1 MAAKSQETEISVAK
15 VDKGIVTCHILGTS
29 PIILNRMSEKVRQE
43 LLLPKGRKTAAE
55 KIGNLKHDPLRE
67 FRSSPYTN
75 EGEGPTYL
83 QLLSSMFKKAMM
95 TAALDIPGARKSQ
108 IGRLVYVE
116 GDRVD
121 LFGVPQIFLS
131 VTRSA
136 DMNRTPDVR
145 SRAILPRWAAIIRIA
160 YVKPMIN
167 ETSVL
172 NLLSAGGITAGIGD
186 WRVEKGSGSYG
197 QYILVDPDDADFR
210 QILEEGREKQI
221 EALQNPEPYDD
232 ETKELLGW
240 FDIEVQKRGLKP
252 KDVA

>member
-15 VDKGIVTCHILGTS
+15 VNKGLVTCHILGTS

-55 KIGNLKHDPLRE
+55 KVGNLKHDPLEE
-67 FRSSPYTN
+67 FRSSPYIN

-121 LFGVPQIFLS
+121 LFGIPQIFLS
-131 VTRSA
+131 ITRSA

-197 QYILVDPDDADFR
+197 QYSLVDPDNAEFKR
-210 QILEEGREKQI
+210 IMEEGREKQI
-221 EALQNPEPYDD
+221 SALQNPDPYDG
-232 ETKELLGW
+232 ETKDLLGW
-240 FDIEVQKRGLKP
+240 FDIESQKRGLKP

>member
-1 MAAKSQETEISVAK
+1 MAVKAQETEINVTK
-15 VDKGIVTCHILGTS
+15 INKDIVTCHILGTS
-29 PIILNRMSEKVRQE
+29 PIILNRMSEKVRHE
-43 LLLPKGRKTAAE
+43 LLLPKGRKTAAD
-55 KIGNLKHDPLRE
+55 KAGSLKHDPLSE

-75 EGEGPTYL
+75 EDSGPTFL

-121 LFGVPQIFLS
+121 LYGTPQIFLS

-136 DMNRTPDVR
+136 DMNRTPDIR

-160 YVKPMIN
+160 FVKPIIN

-172 NLLSAGGITAGIGD
+172 N
-186 WRVEKGSGSYG
+186 
-197 QYILVDPDDADFR
+197 FR
-210 QILEEGREKQI
+210 
-221 EALQNPEPYDD
+221 
-232 ETKELLGW
+232 
-240 FDIEVQKRGLKP
+240 
-252 KDVA
+252 

>member
-1 MAAKSQETEISVAK
+1 MAVKTQETEINVAK
-15 VDKGIVTCHILGTS
+15 INKGIITCHILGTS

-43 LLLPKGRKTAAE
+43 LLLPKGRKTAAD
-55 KIGNLKHDPLRE
+55 KAGSLKHDPLSE

-75 EGEGPTYL
+75 EGDGPTYL

-136 DMNRTPDVR
+136 DMNRTPDIR
-145 SRAILPRWAAIIRIA
+145 SRAIIPRWAAIIRIA

-197 QYILVDPDDADFR
+197 QYTIVDESNPEFK
-210 QILEEGREKQI
+210 QLMQEGRDSQV
-221 EALQNPEPYDD
+221 EAMQRPEPYDG

-240 FDIEVQKRGLKP
+240 FETEAWKRGLKP

>member
-1 MAAKSQETEISVAK
+1 MASKSQETEISVAK

-29 PIILNRMSEKVRQE
+29 PVIMNRMSQKARQE
-43 LLLPKGRKTAAE
+43 LLMPKGRKTAAE
-55 KIGNLKHDPLRE
+55 KIGNLKHDPLVE
-67 FRSSPYTN
+67 FRASPYVN

-121 LFGVPQIFLS
+121 LFGIPKIFLS

-145 SRAILPRWAAIIRIA
+145 SRAILPQWAAIIRIA

-197 QYILVDPDDADFR
+197 QYTLVDSENPEFKKLMD
-210 QILEEGREKQI
+210 EGREKQV
-221 EALQNPEPYDD
+221 EALESPEPYDG

-240 FDIEVQKRGLKP
+240 FGTEVQKRGLKP
-252 KDVA
+252 KDEA